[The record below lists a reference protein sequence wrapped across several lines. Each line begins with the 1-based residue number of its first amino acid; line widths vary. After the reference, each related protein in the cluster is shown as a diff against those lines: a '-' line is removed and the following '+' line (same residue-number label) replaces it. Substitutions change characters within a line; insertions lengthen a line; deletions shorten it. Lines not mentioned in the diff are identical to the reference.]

1 MLKQNRRNKK
11 KGAYFIQMFLLIFGM
26 LLLSPASTCMA
37 TEPGSVHITY
47 QGKTNQDVQI
57 HLVDAEFVLYKVA
70 DVVDGT
76 WAFTEAFEKSGVSV
90 KDSSSSKRKEQ
101 AKELYSYALQNKIS
115 GNTGKTDALG
125 ELYFRN
131 LEKGIYLIA
140 QRENLE
146 IKDAGTFMSAPFLL
160 EIPEK
165 DQGREKWDILVNLK
179 SEWVPGENT
188 EVPENVIP
196 EDETPKQENTEEN
209 KTDGAKT
216 GDESPVAMMACIM
229 VFSAVAVAAM
239 QYKRKY

>member
-1 MLKQNRRNKK
+1 MLKRNRRNKRK
-11 KGAYFIQMFLLIFGM
+11 SAYFIQMFLLILGM
-26 LLLSPASTCMA
+26 LLLSPTSTCMA
-37 TEPGSVHITY
+37 AESGSVHITY
-47 QGKTNQDVQI
+47 QGKTSQDVQI
-57 HLVDAEFVLYKVA
+57 HLVGAEFVLYKVA

-179 SEWVPGENT
+179 SEWVP
-188 EVPENVIP
+188 ENVIP